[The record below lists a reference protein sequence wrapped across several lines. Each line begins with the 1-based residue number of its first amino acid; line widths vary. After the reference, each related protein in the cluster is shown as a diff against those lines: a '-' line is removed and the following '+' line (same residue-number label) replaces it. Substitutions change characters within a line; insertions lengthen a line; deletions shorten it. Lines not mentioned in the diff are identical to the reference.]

1 MSSTNVW
8 KEKGIMLCLYTTWT
22 LTWIVKRSYIT
33 LNTMMETKK
42 LLLISLFWNN
52 DHIYTIFCDHD
63 LKKTGILAKH
73 LLLFSIIFLTWWSF
87 NSFYKQFAQINVFKI
102 LKLLHP
108 KELFSNYYMNLFY
121 INISS
126 PGKYFEN

>member
-22 LTWIVKRSYIT
+22 LTWIVKRSYII
-33 LNTMMETKK
+33 LNTMMEIKK

-63 LKKTGILAKH
+63 LKKFEILVKH
-73 LLLFSIIFLTWWSF
+73 LLLFSIIFLTWWIF
-87 NSFYKQFAQINVFKI
+87 NSFYKQFARINVFKI
-102 LKLLHP
+102 LKLLHL

-121 INISS
+121 TNISS
-126 PGKYFEN
+126 PDKYFEN